1 MIGFPRVAAAV
12 IRTWVHAEGAWTKT
26 DGRTKFVG
34 YRLLSGIAPV
44 TTAVMDRRAPD
55 KRAWLNLK
63 RALQPF
69 YPYGRMA
76 FPPDMAVMLGLAPL
90 VPLTRQPGDLS
101 AAVDPEGNPALLI
114 AAVGPVP
121 LVDGSM
127 LVGLGC
133 SATPQTGKLAVYRV
147 EPGTMAV
154 ERTYLDWTW

>member
-1 MIGFPRVAAAV
+1 MIGFHRVAAAV
-12 IRTWVHAEGAWTKT
+12 IRTWVHTEGAWTKT

-34 YRLLSGIAPV
+34 YRQLSGIAPV

-63 RALQPF
+63 RAMQPF
-69 YPYGRMA
+69 YPDGRSA
-76 FPPDMAVMLGLAPL
+76 FAPEVASALGLTPL

-101 AAVDPEGNPALLI
+101 VAVDLEGNPAVLI

-127 LVGLGC
+127 LVGLGW
-133 SATPQTGKLAVYRV
+133 SASPQTGKLAVYRV
-147 EPGTMAV
+147 EPGTMAI